1 MNSCI
6 LIIDTTHPTA
16 RVMLVDDEKTLGI
29 REWTN
34 TPKVGTDLLM
44 YIDELLHECG
54 FEQSD
59 ITRVAV
65 HSGPGSYG
73 LVRTGIVTATILAQ
87 AIEAQLVEAQGETTD
102 ELIENARKA
111 SPVVSIEAKYRAA

>member
-6 LIIDTTHPTA
+6 LIIDTAHPTA
-16 RVMLVDDEKTLGI
+16 RIMLVDDEKTLGTC
-29 REWTN
+29 EWAN
-34 TPKVGTDLLM
+34 TPRVGTDLLV
-44 YIDELLHECG
+44 YIDELLGECH
-54 FEQSD
+54 FEKSD

-87 AIEAQLVEAQGETTD
+87 AIGAELVETQGETAD
-102 ELIENARKA
+102 ELIAYARKA
-111 SPVVSIEAKYRAA
+111 SPVASIEAKYR